1 MTRISHMTLEICV
14 ESFEDA
20 VIAAKNGA
28 DRIEYCSALGVGG
41 LTPTPGAMAQ
51 IGTIPVPCFVMIRP
65 RPGNFVYQDSEIDTM
80 AREIA
85 LARDAGA
92 KGVVFG
98 ACHDDGS
105 LHEGHL
111 RLLCDAAG
119 GMAKTLHR
127 AFDIT
132 PDAFSALETAVG
144 LGFDRILTS
153 GQQNTAE
160 EGCAMIADLI
170 ARAGE
175 RIIILPG
182 SGVTAANASTLRAKT
197 GASQLHASC
206 KRTAQKGEEGRVAT
220 DGKAVRD
227 LRRAMD
233 H

>member
-1 MTRISHMTLEICV
+1 MTRISHMTLEVCV

-20 VIAAKNGA
+20 LIAAENGA
-28 DRIEYCSALGVGG
+28 DRIEYCSALAVGG
-41 LTPTPGAMAQ
+41 LTPTPGALARMRD
-51 IGTIPVPCFVMIRP
+51 IPVPCFTMIRP
-65 RPGNFVYQDSEIDTM
+65 RPGDFVYSAGELETM
-80 AREIA
+80 TREIA

-92 KGVVFG
+92 QGVVFG
-98 ACHDDGS
+98 ASKADGS
-105 LHEGHL
+105 LDVEAL
-111 RLLCDAAG
+111 KLLCDAAG
-119 GMAKTLHR
+119 GLAKTLHR

-132 PDAFSALETAVG
+132 PDAFAALETAVE

-153 GQQNTAE
+153 GQQPTAE
-160 EGCAMIADLI
+160 EGCTLIADLI
-170 ARAGE
+170 ARAGG

-206 KRTAQKGEEGRVAT
+206 KHIAGAGEEGRVAT
-220 DGKAVRD
+220 DAKAVRA

>member
-20 VIAAKNGA
+20 KIAADHGA
-28 DRIEYCSALGVGG
+28 DRIEYCSALAVGG
-41 LTPTPGAMAQ
+41 LTPTPGALAR
-51 IGTIPVPCFVMIRP
+51 IADIAVPCFVMIRP
-65 RPGNFVYQDSEIDTM
+65 RPGNFVYCTSEIETM
-80 AREIA
+80 TREIA

-92 KGVVFG
+92 QGVVFG
-98 ACHDDGS
+98 ASREDGS
-105 LHEGHL
+105 LDTDALH
-111 RLLCDAAG
+111 LLCDAAA

-127 AFDIT
+127 AFDVT
-132 PDAFSALETAVG
+132 PDAFVALETAVD

-160 EGCAMIADLI
+160 EGCALIADLI
-170 ARAGE
+170 ARAAG

-182 SGVTAANASTLRAKT
+182 SGVSAANARTLRAKT
-197 GASQLHASC
+197 GAAQLHASC
-206 KRTAQKGEEGRVAT
+206 KHKAKPGEEGRVAT
-220 DGKAVRD
+220 DARAVRA

>member
-1 MTRISHMTLEICV
+1 MTRISHMTLEVCV
-14 ESFEDA
+14 ESFDDA
-20 VIAAKNGA
+20 LIAAENGA
-28 DRIEYCSALGVGG
+28 DRIEYCSALAVGG
-41 LTPTPGAMAQ
+41 LTPTPGALAR
-51 IGTIPVPCFVMIRP
+51 IGDIAVPCFVMIRP
-65 RPGNFVYQDSEIDTM
+65 RPGNFVYSDGEIETM
-80 AREIA
+80 TREIA

-92 KGVVFG
+92 QGVVFG
-98 ACHDDGS
+98 ASKDDGS
-105 LHEGHL
+105 LDGNAL

-132 PDAFSALETAVG
+132 PDPFVALETAVE

-153 GQQNTAE
+153 GQKNTAE
-160 EGCAMIADLI
+160 EGCTLIADLI

-197 GASQLHASC
+197 GTSQLHASC
-206 KRTAQKGEEGRVAT
+206 KRAAQPGEEGRVAT
-220 DGKAVRD
+220 DARAVRD

>member
-1 MTRISHMTLEICV
+1 MTLEVCV

-20 VIAAKNGA
+20 LIAAENGA
-28 DRIEYCSALGVGG
+28 DRIEYCSALAVGG
-41 LTPTPGAMAQ
+41 LTPTPGALARMRD
-51 IGTIPVPCFVMIRP
+51 IPVPCFAMIRP
-65 RPGNFVYQDSEIDTM
+65 RPGHFVYSAGELETM
-80 AREIA
+80 TREIA

-92 KGVVFG
+92 QGVVFG
-98 ACHDDGS
+98 ASKADGR
-105 LHEGHL
+105 LDGEAL
-111 RLLCDAAG
+111 KLLCDAAG
-119 GMAKTLHR
+119 GLAKTLHR

-132 PDAFSALETAVG
+132 PDAFAALETAVE

-153 GQQNTAE
+153 GQQPTAE
-160 EGCAMIADLI
+160 EGCALIADLI
-170 ARAGE
+170 ARAGG

-206 KRTAQKGEEGRVAT
+206 KHIAEAGAGEEGRVAT
-220 DGKAVRD
+220 DAKAVRA